1 MILEVNNLSMKFDTK
16 TVFQDLNFELEA
28 GSMTALLGPNG
39 TGKTTL
45 IKILMGML
53 KPTGGN
59 LSLIRMSD

>member
-1 MILEVNNLSMKFDTK
+1 MILEVNDLSMRFDTK
-16 TVFQDLNFELEA
+16 DVFQDLSFQLED

-53 KPTGGN
+53 TVSYTHLTLPTN
-59 LSLIRMSD
+59 